1 MRPARVAP
9 ALIDVRTVPLEPA
22 FARADA
28 PQQRPCGVR
37 EVQGERADRR
47 FGRHTV
53 HDGIRREDRQCRAQR
68 VAAHV
73 AEEDPGAERVPRQEG
88 ERDGGHRGARGD
100 QERVRPPRPKAAVG
114 HSTGQCMR
122 RRDAVHA
129 IHEVES
135 VHDPGDPHGDGC
147 GEDAQ
152 PDWRRL
158 QRADEYAGGDGARGA
173 LEHEP
178 LAHRQP
184 AEILGQPDRGEE
196 RDRDAERRGWD
207 AVHERRG
214 HDESGGDRHAAAPR
228 CGNGVR

>member
-1 MRPARVAP
+1 
-9 ALIDVRTVPLEPA
+9 VPLEPA
-22 FARADA
+22 FASADA
-28 PQQRPCGVR
+28 PLQRPCGVR

-47 FGRHTV
+47 FDRHMV
-53 HDGIRREDRQCRAQR
+53 QDGIGRQDRHRRAQR
-68 VAAHV
+68 VAADV
-73 AEEDPGAERVPRQEG
+73 AQKDPCPDRVPRQEG
-88 ERDGGHRGARGD
+88 ERDRGDRGARGE
-100 QERVRPPRPKAAVG
+100 QERVRAPRPEAAVG
-114 HSTGQCMR
+114 HATDQGMR

-152 PDWRRL
+152 PDRRRL
-158 QRADEYAGGDGARGA
+158 QRADKHASGDGACGA

-184 AEILGQPDRGEE
+184 VEILGQPDRREE
-196 RDRDAERRGWD
+196 RDRDAECGGWD